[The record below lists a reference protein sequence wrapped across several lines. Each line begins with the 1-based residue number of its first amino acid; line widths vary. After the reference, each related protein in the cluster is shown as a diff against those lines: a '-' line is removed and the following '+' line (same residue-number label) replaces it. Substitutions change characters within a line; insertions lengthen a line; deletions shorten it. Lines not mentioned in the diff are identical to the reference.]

1 MTPSQR
7 HRLAIPVV
15 VVYWLLIGGG
25 LVTYTATRSSD
36 LSAIFPLW
44 IGAIVGTLLGQ
55 ILALH
60 DFRLWI
66 TALIVM
72 VAAYF
77 TMPFIAAGFA
87 DTSLWKVFIPAAL
100 CGFWSLGDRA
110 MLAAFWFPV
119 VIWMLSILDR
129 TDGSLTPDGSGI
141 VLLAGLAVL
150 FLVFL
155 HARESRRVGL
165 WCAVSASPL
174 ARARPPALLKEPPG
188 RALARAGWGVVT
200 SALTVAITAWL
211 APQLWR
217 VEPLRGD
224 EIQIADPTPLDGLP
238 CCPMMRNARTDR
250 SRVKEYLDLGLGHD
264 DGAIPSDE
272 RTACRACDEGLV
284 GTALGVAAS
293 GGAGGIGGAGVA
305 TVAAVATVAEDDTSY
320 GTSRYRTRELP
331 GTVVRVDPPQPVA
344 PIQITQD
351 PAPVV
356 ADPAPEPIAPPVL
369 AAPPPPPPAPPPRPP
384 LHQAPQ
390 GDPRLADHAPGSA
403 SPPRAPHRAAGPSI
417 VPWVL
422 ALAAGALVF
431 QLVGLALRP
440 IRRLITLRHLRRPF
454 WDETIDQR
462 VSNSWQLALVGLR
475 DAGWRPGSGEAP
487 RELAARVGIEGVER
501 CATILERARHG
512 IGIDAGDVSDMQAAA
527 DAAYHSARGRI
538 SGIARAIGWL
548 RWPLT

>member
-7 HRLAIPVV
+7 QRLAIPVV
-15 VVYWLLIGGG
+15 AVYWLLILGG

-36 LSAIFPLW
+36 PSVLVPLW
-44 IGAIVGTLLGQ
+44 IGAVAGTLLGQ
-55 ILALH
+55 LLALY

-66 TALIVM
+66 TALIVL

-77 TMPFIAAGFA
+77 TMPIMAAGFA
-87 DTSLWKVFIPAAL
+87 DGSLWKVFIPAAL
-100 CGFWSLGDRA
+100 CGFWCLSDRA

-119 VIWMLSILDR
+119 VLWMLSILDR
-129 TDGSLTPDGSGI
+129 TDGSLAPDGSGV
-141 VLLAGLAVL
+141 VLLGGLGVL

-165 WCAVSASPL
+165 WCAVSAAPL
-174 ARARPPALLKEPPG
+174 ARAKPPALLKEPPG
-188 RALARAGWGVVT
+188 RPLARAGWGVLV
-200 SALTVAITAWL
+200 SAITVAITAWV

-217 VEPLRGD
+217 IEPLRGD
-224 EIQIADPTPLDGLP
+224 QIQIADPTPIEGLP
-238 CCPMMRNARTDR
+238 CCPLMRNAETDR

-272 RTACRACDEGLV
+272 RSSCRACDDAVATGTGFGL
-284 GTALGVAAS
+284 AES
-293 GGAGGIGGAGVA
+293 GGAGGPGAA
-305 TVAAVATVAEDDTSY
+305 TVGDDDGYTGASGY
-320 GTSRYRTRELP
+320 GTIAPP
-331 GTVVRVDPPQPVA
+331 GTVVRV
-344 PIQITQD
+344 
-351 PAPVV
+351 
-356 ADPAPEPIAPPVL
+356 PAPEPVAPVPTTATEPVPVL
-369 AAPPPPPPAPPPRPP
+369 PDQATSPVTPPIEAAPAPAPTPPPPPPPLRAAPPD
-384 LHQAPQ
+384 AS
-390 GDPRLADHAPGSA
+390 RLAEHSPGWASA
-403 SPPRAPHRAAGPSI
+403 PRAPQRTAAPSI
-417 VPWVL
+417 LPWLV
-422 ALAAGALVF
+422 ALATAALVF

-440 IRRLITLRHLRRPF
+440 VRRIITLRHLRRPF

-512 IGIDAGDVSDMQAAA
+512 VGIDVEDVSDMQTAA
-527 DAAYHSARGRI
+527 DAAYRSARGRL
-538 SGIARAIGWL
+538 GAFARAIAWL